1 MCHGYYNF
9 FIILRLNIYA
19 QTHTEKGVS
28 ITKISAYKL
37 DKHAVNIIFGLKL
50 TSNSWQLH
58 RISLLK
64 SFVLLDKN
72 IERSKE
78 NIKEEFWKERKKRNI
93 VSLLVKASSV
103 AN

>member
-37 DKHAVNIIFGLKL
+37 DKHAVNIIFGLKIDIKSKIDIKTL
-50 TSNSWQLH
+50 TITQD
-58 RISLLK
+58 ISYQK
-64 SFVLLDKN
+64 F
-72 IERSKE
+72 RST
-78 NIKEEFWKERKKRNI
+78 
-93 VSLLVKASSV
+93 
-103 AN
+103 

>member
-9 FIILRLNIYA
+9 LIILRLNIYA

-58 RISLLK
+58 RIYLSISSQK
-64 SFVLLDKN
+64 F
-72 IERSKE
+72 RST
-78 NIKEEFWKERKKRNI
+78 
-93 VSLLVKASSV
+93 
-103 AN
+103 

>member
-37 DKHAVNIIFGLKL
+37 DKHAVNIIFGL
-50 TSNSWQLH
+50 
-58 RISLLK
+58 
-64 SFVLLDKN
+64 
-72 IERSKE
+72 
-78 NIKEEFWKERKKRNI
+78 NIKFLAITQDISFYFFSK
-93 VSLLVKASSV
+93 VSFYLTKI
-103 AN
+103 

>member
-1 MCHGYYNF
+1 MCHGYWLLYF
-9 FIILRLNIYA
+9 SHYPKAKHIYA

-58 RISLLK
+58 RISLSISSQK
-64 SFVLLDKN
+64 F
-72 IERSKE
+72 RST
-78 NIKEEFWKERKKRNI
+78 
-93 VSLLVKASSV
+93 
-103 AN
+103 